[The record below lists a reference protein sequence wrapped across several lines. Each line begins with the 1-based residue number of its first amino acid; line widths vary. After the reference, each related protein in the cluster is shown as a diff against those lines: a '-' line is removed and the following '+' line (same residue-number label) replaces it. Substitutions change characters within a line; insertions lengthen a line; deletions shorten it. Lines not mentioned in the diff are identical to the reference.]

1 MLRRF
6 SYTGRLA
13 GALVAAVGLSG
24 CGLASGSPVAD
35 DVKPGSIG
43 RGQPLKGADLTV
55 TSKEFTEQIILG
67 QIMALAFK
75 AAGAEVLDRTA
86 IQGSIGTREAVKSG
100 AADAN
105 YEYTG
110 TAWIT
115 YLGHTKPVADPYRQW
130 VAVRDEDRGKGL
142 TWLPPASM
150 DNTYAFAANPANARK
165 YKLETLSDVA
175 ALAKKDPDAVTLC
188 LDGEFAVREDGLP
201 GLEKK
206 YGFSIPTQN
215 LKKMDSGI
223 VYNEVSSGRSC
234 TLGEVFTTDGRI
246 PELNLKVLEDDRKF
260 FPNYNAAPVINTKT
274 YRKHP
279 VIAKILDPITK
290 KLSTPVAQQ
299 LNAKVDVD
307 GEDPHEVAKDW
318 MIKEGFIK
326 EG

>member
-1 MLRRF
+1 M
-6 SYTGRLA
+6 
-13 GALVAAVGLSG
+13 VAAVGLAG

-35 DVKPGSIG
+35 DVEPGSIG

-115 YLGHTKPVADPYRQW
+115 YLGHTKPIADPYKQW

-142 TWLPPASM
+142 TWLPPAPM
-150 DNTYAFAANPANARK
+150 DNTYAFAANQANAKK
-165 YKLETLSDVA
+165 YRLETLSDVA
-175 ALAKKDPDAVTLC
+175 ALSKKDPDAVTLC

-206 YGFSIPTQN
+206 YGFSIPSQN

-223 VYNEVSSGRSC
+223 VYNEVTSGRSC

-246 PELNLKVLEDDRKF
+246 PELNLKVLEDDKKF
-260 FPNYNAAPVINTKT
+260 FPNYNAAPVINSKT
-274 YRKHP
+274 FRKYP

-290 KLSTPVAQQ
+290 KLTTPVAQQ

-318 MIKEGFIK
+318 MVKEGFIR